1 MPQGESEEEMLAGV
15 DNDPNKPD
23 IPPIA
28 DTTTRRREAREA
40 RRETRRANRY
50 ERAVER
56 YGEGSSQAQRYAP
69 EEPTQQMSAEQANAA
84 IGVGGDQ
91 ELVAAIRELIAAV
104 RSMSGN

>member
-1 MPQGESEEEMLAGV
+1 MPQGDSEEEMLAGV
-15 DNDPNKPD
+15 DNDPNKPE

-50 ERAVER
+50 ERMVER
-56 YGEGSSQAQRYAP
+56 YGEGSRQAQRYAP
-69 EEPTQQMSAEQANAA
+69 EEPVEQVTAEEANKA

-104 RSMSGN
+104 RGIQGG